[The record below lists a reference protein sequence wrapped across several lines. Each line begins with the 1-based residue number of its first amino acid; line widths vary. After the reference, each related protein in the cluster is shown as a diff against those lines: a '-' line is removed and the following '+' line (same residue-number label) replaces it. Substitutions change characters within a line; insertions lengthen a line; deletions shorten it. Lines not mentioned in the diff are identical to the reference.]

1 MVSVYQKTLS
11 LGKKISFGQM
21 LLVITLLIYHLAVCL
36 WDGRTIVTLLPT
48 PIINLKKLI
57 VVIIKQLEIVWKYL
71 HK

>member
-1 MVSVYQKTLS
+1 
-11 LGKKISFGQM
+11 M

-36 WDGRTIVTLLPT
+36 QDGGIIVTLFPT